1 MNKSQSRIETNQDDR
16 KPFDIQER
24 TFRFGVRIIKFV
36 DKLPRT
42 LSATELGR
50 QLLKSGTS
58 IAANMEEAK
67 GAESRNDFI
76 HKVNIAYKEARETR
90 LWLGMIKATLL
101 PDSAE
106 LTDLSAEC
114 EELIRILYA
123 ILKKS
128 RAASKSSQR

>member
-1 MNKSQSRIETNQDDR
+1 MILFQL
-16 KPFDIQER
+16 F
-24 TFRFGVRIIKFV
+24 FCIIKFV

-42 LSATELGR
+42 LSATEIGR
-50 QLLKSGTS
+50 QLLKSGIS

-90 LWLGMIKATLL
+90 LWLGMIKAAIL
-101 PDSAE
+101 PNAAE
-106 LTDLSAEC
+106 VIELSGEC

-128 RAASKSSQR
+128 RATPSSPRR